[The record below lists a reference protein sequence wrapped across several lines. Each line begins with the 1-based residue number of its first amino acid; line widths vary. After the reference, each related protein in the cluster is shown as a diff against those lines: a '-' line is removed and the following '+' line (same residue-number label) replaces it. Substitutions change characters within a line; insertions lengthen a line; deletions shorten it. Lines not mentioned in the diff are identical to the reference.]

1 MFNRFKNKK
10 IIITGHT
17 GFKGSWLTLG
27 LNLLGA
33 KIIGISI
40 DKPSKPSHFEKLNT
54 NKNELYESKLLKL
67 NSTKARKKLKWVP
80 ILNFAYTVKMTTVW
94 YKNFM
99 QKKINV
105 FNFSKKQIEDY
116 IKRFKD

>member
-17 GFKGSWLTLG
+17 GFKGSWLTLW

-40 DKPSKPSHFEKLNT
+40 DKPSKPSHFERLNT

-80 ILNFAYTVKMTTVW
+80 ILNFADKVKMTTVW

-99 QKKINV
+99 QKKN
-105 FNFSKKQIEDY
+105 
-116 IKRFKD
+116 